1 MLIFLFDIPPVCE
14 PNSTAGVIVT
24 LFGWVSVR
32 NLSSLQV
39 PPQGQL
45 CASRILDVVVC
56 VFLTRQVPP

>member
-1 MLIFLFDIPPVCE
+1 MLIFLFDIPSVCE
-14 PNSTAGVIVT
+14 PSSTAGAIVT